1 MSPLVSVVTPI
12 YNCSQFL
19 KESIFSVLTQDFCD
33 YEFLIF
39 NDGSTDSSV
48 NIVEQFKDPRIK
60 FFDDK
65 KNIRIPRRRNQAI
78 SSALGKYIAIH
89 DGDDISLPGR
99 FKMQVDFLESNN
111 DIFCVGGHAIKV
123 DSSGNETGKMDY
135 PPANHEDIVTEII
148 DKVTNPMIDPTT
160 MFRRNVF
167 NKLGQ
172 YTLREDIYTVPD
184 FDVWTRAILKGFRF
198 ANIQEFL
205 IKYRDNPDGM
215 TLKHKD
221 EMIRAFMAV
230 WRPFVRQSG
239 RQPAF
244 LAKRANYNAI

>member
-1 MSPLVSVVTPI
+1 MLPLVSVVMPI
-12 YNCSQFL
+12 YNCSAFL
-19 KESIFSVLTQDFCD
+19 EESIFSVFDQDFND
-33 YEFLIF
+33 YEFIIF

-48 NIVEQFKDPRIK
+48 RIVKQFDASRIQ

-78 SSALGKYIAIH
+78 SVARGKYIAIQ
-89 DGDDISLPGR
+89 DGDDISLQGR
-99 FKMQVDFLESNN
+99 FTAQVDFLESND
-111 DIFCVGGHAIKV
+111 DIFCVGGHAIKI
-123 DSSGNETGKMDY
+123 DSSGNEIGKMAY

-160 MFRRNVF
+160 MFRRDIF

-230 WRPFVRQSG
+230 WRPFVAKSG
-239 RQPAF
+239 RQPVF
-244 LAKRANYNAI
+244 LEKYNASL